1 MNRLQTFFAAILF
14 VFALSLVSN
23 AQDSIPNASFEQW
36 TAGDPD
42 GWLTSNVDPFFNV
55 TQNASAHSGSFAAH
69 GVVAEIL
76 PGINLPPYLI
86 PATAGVPGI
95 PITER
100 WASVRG
106 FYKMNPDSGDKFSV
120 NVIFIKDTTVIAAG
134 GFVDSNTVLNY
145 TEFVVNM
152 VYFTSDVPDTAVIT
166 ITMFGPNGPD
176 IHAGSVMVVD
186 DISLSGVATK
196 AEERAEQR
204 PRDFGLQ
211 NYPNPFNPSTTIS
224 YFLPEKSP
232 VKLQIFNLL
241 GQPVR
246 ILTEGEQPAGSHS
259 VVWDGRDEN
268 GSPLSSGIYFYRL
281 QSRTYSAVNRML
293 LLK

>member
-1 MNRLQTFFAAILF
+1 MKRLQMFFAAGLL
-14 VFALSLVSN
+14 ALLPPSLSS
-23 AQDSIPNASFEQW
+23 AQDLIPNASFEQW

-69 GVVAEIL
+69 GVVAEIV
-76 PGINLPPYLI
+76 PGVNLPPYLI

-106 FYKMNPDSGDKFSV
+106 FYKMNPVGGDQFSV

-186 DISLSGVATK
+186 DISLSGVATSVK
-196 AEERAEQR
+196 EQKEQR
-204 PRDFGLQ
+204 PVDFGLA
-211 NYPNPFNPSTTIS
+211 NYPNPFNPATTIS
-224 YFLPEKSP
+224 YFLPQSSP
-232 VKLQIFNLL
+232 VRLAVFNLL
-241 GQPVR
+241 GQSVR
-246 ILTEGEQPAGSHS
+246 ILVDGEQPAGSHS
-259 VVWDGRDEN
+259 VSWDGTDN
-268 GSPLSSGIYFYRL
+268 QGNPLASGIYFCRL
-281 QSRTYSAVNRML
+281 QANNLFEVNRML